1 MESSES
7 IENILVLFSQAL
19 NPSFFCSAPIHFVH
33 HSIYGCFRVQEGL
46 DLQNLA
52 SDDSY
57 ITPYCNVE
65 EEHLSS
71 HGPRLSLL
79 RLLTTGMK
87 K

>member
-1 MESSES
+1 M
-7 IENILVLFSQAL
+7 
-19 NPSFFCSAPIHFVH
+19 
-33 HSIYGCFRVQEGL
+33 QEGL

-57 ITPYCNVE
+57 ITPYRNVE

-87 K
+87 KRGKNWKKMSSGRF